1 MWRSVVCCVSRG
13 ILSTGGDVVLCCIVV
28 PVPSLVAA
36 IDSSF
41 LVKMK
46 KNWFLKYLVSTGKT
60 NCKTCIF

>member
-1 MWRSVVCCVSRG
+1 MIMWWSVVCCVSRG
-13 ILSTGGDVVLCCIVV
+13 ILSTGGDVVSCCIVI

-46 KNWFLKYLVSTGKT
+46 KIGF
-60 NCKTCIF
+60 